1 MRRTQQ
7 TLLEQM
13 QLGDIEIQ
21 RRKQLLGL
29 SDEDL
34 KLLSRHQNMIEDS
47 IDIIVDEFY
56 ERQTEIDEISL
67 LIGDADTLLRLRS
80 AQRKY
85 VLDLFSGH

>member
-1 MRRTQQ
+1 MSEYIFSVQQGTQRENKEHSVRRTQQ

-56 ERQTEIDEISL
+56 ERQK
-67 LIGDADTLLRLRS
+67 IGRAH
-80 AQRKY
+80 
-85 VLDLFSGH
+85 V

>member
-56 ERQTEIDEISL
+56 ERQSNLMVTL
-67 LIGDADTLLRLRS
+67 KMPTLLETM
-80 AQRKY
+80 KTFHI
-85 VLDLFSGH
+85 V